1 MNKEKDVMIY
11 QLESGALELT
21 ADFESETIWAS
32 QKDIASIF
40 EVERSVVTKHIKNIY
55 LDNEVDKVSTCA
67 KIAQVQKEGSRNV
80 KRNIE
85 IYNLDI
91 VLAVGYRTNSSK
103 AILFRKWAT
112 QTLKQHII
120 QGYTINQSK
129 VENDPNLLVNIIS
142 KLQVSAQKQVNNDDI
157 LELIRTFS
165 YTWFSLQS
173 YDEQKFPKTTT
184 STDIEISVQQL
195 YRDIQRLKENLIN
208 RKEATTL
215 FAQEKSKNSLESIVK
230 NVFQNVFGQ
239 DVYQSIEEK
248 AAHLLYF
255 AVKNHPFNDGNKR
268 TGAFAFVWLLKK
280 FNYNHRITPEVLAT
294 LTILIAESQPADKE
308 KMIGMILLLLAGKVI

>member
-1 MNKEKDVMIY
+1 MNKEKDLIIY

-40 EVERSVVTKHIKNIY
+40 EVERSVVTKHIRNIY
-55 LDNEVDKVSTCA
+55 LNNEVDKGSTCA

-142 KLQVSAQKQVNNDDI
+142 KLQVSAEKQVNNDDI
-157 LELIRTFS
+157 LELIKTFS

-173 YDEQKFPKTTT
+173 YDKQKFPKTTT

-195 YRDIQRLKENLIN
+195 YRDIQKLKENLIN
-208 RKEATTL
+208 KKEATIL

-239 DVYQSIEEK
+239 EVYQSIEEK

-255 AVKNHPFNDGNKR
+255 TVKNHPFNDGNKR
-268 TGAFAFVWLLKK
+268 TGAFVFVWLLKK

-308 KMIGMILLLLAGKVI
+308 KMIGMILLLLAGKVV